1 MMFNSKL
8 KNENKELKEE
18 NEILKDKVSE
28 LKREVAINRA
38 TDKSKIESL
47 ERDIKRL
54 EKENNKLFTYN
65 DAIRIVDARLSY
77 MEDKFKEVKGSGLT
91 EATQRYYYEKSALE
105 KVLIVIVEE
114 GRKIDKEIKKQM
126 FGGDN
131 ER

>member
-1 MMFNSKL
+1 MFNSDL
-8 KNENKELKEE
+8 KEENKELKNE
-18 NEILKDKVSE
+18 NEMLKDKVYE
-28 LKREVAINRA
+28 LEK
-38 TDKSKIESL
+38 KI
-47 ERDIKRL
+47 KNL
-54 EKENNKLFTYN
+54 EKENNTLFTYD

-105 KVLIVIVEE
+105 KVLMVIVEE
-114 GRKIDKEIKKQM
+114 GHKRDKEIKKQM

>member
-1 MMFNSKL
+1 MFNSDL
-8 KNENKELKEE
+8 KEENKELKNE
-18 NEILKDKVSE
+18 NEMLKDKVYE
-28 LKREVAINRA
+28 LEKENVIDRL
-38 TDKSKIESL
+38 TYKSKIEEL
-47 ERDIKRL
+47 ENKIKNL
-54 EKENNKLFTYN
+54 EKENNTLFTYD

-105 KVLIVIVEE
+105 KVLMVIVEE
-114 GRKIDKEIKKQM
+114 GRKRDKEIKKQM

>member
-1 MMFNSKL
+1 MFNSDLKEENKEL
-8 KNENKELKEE
+8 KNENKM
-18 NEILKDKVSE
+18 LKDKVYE
-28 LKREVAINRA
+28 LEKENVIDRL
-38 TDKSKIESL
+38 TYKSKIEEL
-47 ERDIKRL
+47 ENKIKNLKR
-54 EKENNKLFTYN
+54 ENDTLFTYD

-105 KVLIVIVEE
+105 KVLMVIVEE
-114 GRKIDKEIKKQM
+114 GRKRDKEIKKQM

>member
-1 MMFNSKL
+1 MFNSDL
-8 KNENKELKEE
+8 KEENKELKNE
-18 NEILKDKVSE
+18 NEMLKDKVYE
-28 LKREVAINRA
+28 LEKEYVIDRL
-38 TDKSKIESL
+38 TYKSKIEEL
-47 ERDIKRL
+47 ENKIKNL
-54 EKENNKLFTYN
+54 EKENNTLFTYD

-105 KVLIVIVEE
+105 KVLMVIVEE
-114 GRKIDKEIKKQM
+114 GHKRDKEIKKQM